1 VIGAVERIEDRVRFI
16 PSVFWQ
22 HRGFSDWMV
31 TVTGEEQDG
40 RWLRL
45 TTPDGTVILR
55 HRRTA

>member
-1 VIGAVERIEDRVRFI
+1 VRFI